1 MLRYLRDVIVE
12 AGIGAR
18 IGMDQKPAL

>member
-1 MLRYLRDVIVE
+1 MLRFLRDVIVE